1 MQNGEMILMS
11 ENVLKNRKNPEK
23 WKKALDTVREKIE
36 LEKRIV
42 TNTHR
47 LEIALW
53 IRYHAVTGTDFVN
66 LKHTEKQKLFEE
78 YKSMYESA
86 FNKKYVRFGTRSEKS
101 QSVTDFCWSMERL
114 MKTTLENLDKENIDP
129 KEEFTFKV
137 PKI

>member
-1 MQNGEMILMS
+1 MG
-11 ENVLKNRKNPEK
+11 ENVLKNRRNPEK

-47 LEIALW
+47 LEIAFW

-66 LKHTEKQKLFEE
+66 LNHTEKQKLFDE

-86 FNKKYVRFGTRSEKS
+86 FDKKYLRTGTRSEKS
-101 QSVTDFCWSMERL
+101 QAVENFGWSMERL
-114 MKTTLENLDKENIDP
+114 MKATLEGLDKENIDP